1 MSYLQK
7 QVLTSTFRSF
17 SRAANTLARPL
28 PAFTAIAH
36 RSPQQLY
43 STSSSTSPV
52 VRPKSTFDDVTF
64 AGLVKSDPELAKY
77 SDSKYQHP
85 ASNET
90 VEKARQGLEAK
101 GFKVHVVNNKDEAFD
116 KVRSLIPAGSS
127 INSAH
132 STTLEEIGFINYLM
146 EDNHPW
152 DNIRGTI
159 LKEKDPA
166 KQNELRRKLGT
177 TADYFL
183 TSMSAITE
191 EGEMAHGDFSGTKVG
206 GVAFGAGNVIVVAGS
221 NKIVKDEAEAW
232 KRTKEF
238 ALPGV
243 SAFSRKAFNM
253 SKSYITNYE
262 VLRQA
267 NPFAPGRTQVVLV
280 KEALGF

>member
-7 QVLTSTFRSF
+7 RALTTTFRSV
-17 SRAANTLARPL
+17 SWAAKTLARPL
-28 PAFTAIAH
+28 PAFAAIAH
-36 RSPQQLY
+36 RSSQQLY
-43 STSSSTSPV
+43 STSSSESPV
-52 VRPKSTFDDVTF
+52 ARPKSTFDDVTF
-64 AGLVKSDPELAKY
+64 SSLVKSDPELAKY
-77 SDSKYQHP
+77 HDSKYQHP
-85 ASNET
+85 ASDEAI
-90 VEKARQGLEAK
+90 EKARQGLEAR
-101 GFKVHVVNNKDEAFD
+101 GFTVYVVNNKDEAFD
-116 KVRSLIPAGSS
+116 KIRSLIPAGSS

-146 EDNHPW
+146 DNNHPW
-152 DNIRGTI
+152 NNIRGTI

-166 KQNELRRKLGT
+166 KQYELRRLLGT

-191 EGEMAHGDFSGTKVG
+191 QGEMAHGDFSGTKVG

-253 SKSYITNYE
+253 TKSYITNYE

-267 NPFAPGRTQVVLV
+267 NPMAPDRVQVVLV